1 MKFPNSTNQHMA
13 FVPVVRGQNKL
24 EVRAEGERAELVLI
38 GAIGKSYWD
47 DSGITEQ
54 EVRDALK
61 TIPKGKKIDAK
72 INSEGGSVKEGL
84 GIYNAFKDRREDITA
99 HITGYALSI
108 ASIFPLGAGK
118 VVSPKSAIWMM
129 HKAWSW
135 NQGNADDMRQA
146 AEMLDA
152 HDETLAEIY
161 ASETGKTK
169 AEILSAMESETWI
182 KGADAVAY
190 GLADESDP
198 EEQEAS
204 AGYRPIAKDFLSRC
218 KNISPEILNALASH
232 NGPGAPTHSAAQAG
246 GQPNPTKENTT
257 MNKAK
262 IVALLITHGIKNA
275 DGKDL
280 TETSTDAEFETALNT
295 LAKKSN
301 ADASAKMEAI
311 EAKLAIAEKR
321 RITDKINTY
330 VDAQKITKAEVSIF
344 VAAAMTDESGTLA
357 ILDAKEVSGLGGEI
371 AGAEFGAN
379 RIEVIDGADFGDLKG
394 PKSEALIN
402 IQKQHKTPE
411 ARYAAKKSEWKRI
424 LDAACRK
431 DSSMGREVFA
441 ANTYSGTLVTS
452 FLMDGSVTDLQNVWA
467 MLKAFSMDF
476 STDPYKP
483 LATGVLKHVTA
494 GASTQTDATNFES
507 GNSTVAPVSV
517 TMHQYSQSFQVSNS
531 DLNSGLRMADLVKIN
546 TANFANKIIEV
557 ATVPITVALFT
568 ATPLV
573 SAAAAFGFSD
583 LATLQGQ
590 LKKSPIKNL
599 ILDGNYIARIANTPG
614 FFQQAGVVGGNTG
627 AWKAFGWDTIAQNT
641 DWTGAG
647 ANMVGFACNPQ
658 AIAGITGLP
667 LVPPSIPGGIY
678 ASSTATI
685 PGLEASILVSTWFNP
700 ATRTMWSGLDI
711 MAGFKEVDTTAG
723 ICITSA

>member
-204 AGYRPIAKDFLSRC
+204 AAYRPIAKDFLSRC

>member
-152 HDETLAEIY
+152 HDETLADIY

-204 AGYRPIAKDFLSRC
+204 AAYRPIAKDFLSRC

>member
-1 MKFPNSTNQHMA
+1 MKPTTSNLQPSTVFA

-190 GLADESDP
+190 GLADESDS

-280 TETSTDAEFETALNT
+280 TETSTDAEFEIALNT
-295 LAKKSN
+295 LARKSN

-344 VAAAMTDESGTLA
+344 VAAAMTDEAGTLA
-357 ILDAKEVSGLGGEI
+357 ILDAKEVSGLGG
-371 AGAEFGAN
+371 
-379 RIEVIDGADFGDLKG
+379 D
-394 PKSEALIN
+394 
-402 IQKQHKTPE
+402 
-411 ARYAAKKSEWKRI
+411 
-424 LDAACRK
+424 
-431 DSSMGREVFA
+431 
-441 ANTYSGTLVTS
+441 
-452 FLMDGSVTDLQNVWA
+452 
-467 MLKAFSMDF
+467 
-476 STDPYKP
+476 
-483 LATGVLKHVTA
+483 TA
-494 GASTQTDATNFES
+494 GAHFISMDEGPTVSADGVQGSKVIPEL
-507 GNSTVAPVSV
+507 GN
-517 TMHQYSQSFQVSNS
+517 
-531 DLNSGLRMADLVKIN
+531 I
-546 TANFANKIIEV
+546 FANTK
-557 ATVPITVALFT
+557 AVPVKAND
-568 ATPLV
+568 AEKTPL
-573 SAAAAFGFSD
+573 
-583 LATLQGQ
+583 
-590 LKKSPIKNL
+590 
-599 ILDGNYIARIANTPG
+599 
-614 FFQQAGVVGGNTG
+614 
-627 AWKAFGWDTIAQNT
+627 
-641 DWTGAG
+641 
-647 ANMVGFACNPQ
+647 Q
-658 AIAGITGLP
+658 AIARYEAMKAEFPRLLKAAFERDRGQVQASNTF
-667 LVPPSIPGGIY
+667 
-678 ASSTATI
+678 SSTITTNF
-685 PGLEASILVSTWFNP
+685 LILGVIVKLYNRFEIGR
-700 ATRTMWSGLDI
+700 AH
-711 MAGFKEVDTTAG
+711 V
-723 ICITSA
+723 